1 MNNTKPAPSTPDK
14 RRELTAKNTAL
25 QQKLGDKMQYGKRQG
40 QPTTAGVPK
49 PTNSRLGLS
58 TQAANRTSNMNSS
71 RTVSTRYSHN
81 RKSNIDKEMPDD
93 LSDEK
98 SKPLSEKN
106 TSGVL
111 GTSASREIKQID
123 QIGSDKNKANSDNK

>member
-1 MNNTKPAPSTPDK
+1 M
-14 RRELTAKNTAL
+14 
-25 QQKLGDKMQYGKRQG
+25 
-40 QPTTAGVPK
+40 AGIPK

-81 RKSNIDKEMPDD
+81 RKSNIDKDMPDEM
-93 LSDEK
+93 SEEK

-111 GTSASREIKQID
+111 GTSASREMKQIE
-123 QIGSDKNKANSDNK
+123 QIGVENKMANSDNK